1 MVVSVSTCWRQKA
14 PEQLICAFQ
23 DRCTTTFIVNVGG
36 LNQVMFS
43 QIITVR
49 FKIVAQLIFSLL
61 QHYKDTDIGVWSL
74 GTIQTIT
81 LVISQWSVL
90 LIETRSWVGIC

>member
-1 MVVSVSTCWRQKA
+1 M
-14 PEQLICAFQ
+14 
-23 DRCTTTFIVNVGG
+23 
-36 LNQVMFS
+36 
-43 QIITVR
+43 R
-49 FKIVAQLIFSLL
+49 FKIVAQLIFPLL

-90 LIETRSWVGIC
+90 LIETRSWVGIRLLQSCVHFYIRHCPEIKISCEIKL